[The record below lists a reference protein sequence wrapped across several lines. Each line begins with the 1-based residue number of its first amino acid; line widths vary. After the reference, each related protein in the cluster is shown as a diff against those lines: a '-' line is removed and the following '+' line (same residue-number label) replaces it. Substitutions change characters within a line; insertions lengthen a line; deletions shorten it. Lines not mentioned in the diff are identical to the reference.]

1 MFRLAPRQAHLRK
14 GEGPHSVAQWPPLG
28 SQRGR
33 ADWPGGPRRPGIRV
47 LGGQGMT
54 PQEEQCVPPTVLA
67 SPLSTSPAP
76 CLPPQLQQ
84 VHSALL
90 LPTSLCCLRNRML
103 LLLSR
108 YIVSHSFVTQAPL
121 SMEFSRQAYWSR
133 VPFPP
138 PGSSWPRDGTLVS
151 CISHNSRWILS
162 HDTTFLPLFFCIFFL
177 KTYLKI
183 CIHIFL
189 SLLLKCKFLLFQCNL
204 PFIFFNFLILYCC

>member
-121 SMEFSRQAYWSR
+121 SMEFPRQEYLS
-133 VPFPP
+133 
-138 PGSSWPRDGTLVS
+138 GSP
-151 CISHNSRWILS
+151 
-162 HDTTFLPLFFCIFFL
+162 
-177 KTYLKI
+177 
-183 CIHIFL
+183 FL
-189 SLLLKCKFLLFQCNL
+189 SPVALSNPGIELGSPTWQADSSPVWATHLGSPRNQNGTKLSARRASNRVVSQGQVKLRNRESRGRRYGLRGVCLF
-204 PFIFFNFLILYCC
+204 

>member
-121 SMEFSRQAYWSR
+121 SMEFPRQEYLSGSPCLSPVALSNPGIELGSPTWQADSSPVWATHLGSPRNQNGTKLSARRASNRVVSQGQVKLRNRESRGRRYGLR
-133 VPFPP
+133 GV
-138 PGSSWPRDGTLVS
+138 
-151 CISHNSRWILS
+151 C
-162 HDTTFLPLFFCIFFL
+162 LF
-177 KTYLKI
+177 
-183 CIHIFL
+183 
-189 SLLLKCKFLLFQCNL
+189 
-204 PFIFFNFLILYCC
+204 